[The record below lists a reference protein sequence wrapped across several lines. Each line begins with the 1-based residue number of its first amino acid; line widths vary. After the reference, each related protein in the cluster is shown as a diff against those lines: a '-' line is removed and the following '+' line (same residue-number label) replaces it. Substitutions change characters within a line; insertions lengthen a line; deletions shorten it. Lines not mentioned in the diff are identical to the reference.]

1 MEIPFLKKLVMAG
14 FPSPAADYLEKP
26 INLHQYLIT
35 NEPATFMARVA
46 GESMKGAGIFSGDIV
61 VIDRSLTPIS
71 GQVIVAILDG
81 GLVVKQ
87 WIVEGEKKLLRSAN
101 SDYAD
106 VVINE
111 NSDFLV
117 WGVVSAVV
125 RKL

>member
-1 MEIPFLKKLVMAG
+1 MAG

-35 NEPATFMARVA
+35 NEPATFMARVS
-46 GESMKGAGIFSGDIV
+46 GESMKGAGIFAGDIV

-87 WIVEGEKKLLRSAN
+87 WIVEGEKKFLRSAN
-101 SDYAD
+101 TDYPD
-106 VVINE
+106 VVITE
-111 NSDFLV
+111 SSDFLV

>member
-1 MEIPFLKKLVMAG
+1 MKIPFLKKLVMAG

-35 NEPATFMARVA
+35 NEPATFMARVG

-61 VIDRSLTPIS
+61 VIDRSLTPSS

-101 SDYAD
+101 SDYED
-106 VVINE
+106 VVITE
-111 NSDFLV
+111 HSDFLV